1 VGNVLGGAIVATSEP
16 GHTRFAVSL
25 PCIAPAIE

>member
-1 VGNVLGGAIVATSEP
+1 VLGGASVATSEP